1 MCTYTASGTLL
12 NCNTTVPTSF
22 PGFGTTSGTAAQGND
37 SRIVNAAQLSG
48 ATFTGSV
55 VVTSPIQIN
64 PMGTATSVSGNY
76 SSYNFQELGSYW
88 NGTVAAGDT
97 WFMND
102 VLGTGTAPTSTLY
115 IQHTGS
121 SGVATVSV
129 PSLTIG
135 AGTTVTAF
143 GTSANNA
150 LQLDSGGKVP
160 VANLPAPTTTV
171 SSGAISVSGISNYVA
186 CTTTCTVT
194 PITPAPGV
202 QLCVRNAP
210 GSATV
215 ITLAAQS
222 GIYYELTTHAGWGTV
237 NHTLVSGG
245 VATDQICLVGYDAT
259 HYMVM
264 SFTGTWTD

>member
-1 MCTYTASGTLL
+1 
-12 NCNTTVPTSF
+12 
-22 PGFGTTSGTAAQGND
+22 
-37 SRIVNAAQLSG
+37 
-48 ATFTGSV
+48 
-55 VVTSPIQIN
+55 
-64 PMGTATSVSGNY
+64 MGTATSVSGNY

-160 VANLPAPTTTV
+160 VANLPAATPTVAGVVVKVANTTFTTST
-171 SSGAISVSGISNYVA
+171 SSVA
-186 CTTTCTVT
+186 ANTCNSTVQVAMTGVTTSMTFG
-194 PITPAPGV
+194 ITP
-202 QLCVRNAP
+202 
-210 GSATV
+210 SADTS
-215 ITLAAQS
+215 AA
-222 GIYYELTTHAGWGTV
+222 AGWGSTGG
-237 NHTLVSGG
+237 LVLDTWPTAGYLNYK
-245 VATDQICLVGYDAT
+245 ICNQTTAAISTPDAVT
-259 HYMVM
+259 FNV
-264 SFTGTWTD
+264 SAQ